1 MKKISHAALF
11 LTGAAFL
18 LTACRK
24 TADNTANYET
34 ALNTYFA
41 AHPSCLW
48 PQPVRFPV
56 QVDTSNTLQTAPYDA
71 LFDAGLLTRTTDEKK
86 VMIVASKQVTNYDLS
101 DKGRSDWTADP
112 NNPGYGNFC
121 YGHRQVQIIIDA
133 TPNNGKPGATV
144 KVNYLYTFTGA
155 PDWAQA
161 VETQTEFPKLGSEVN
176 GQGGSAATLTDTSNG
191 WQVQVPATP
200 KTVNPD
206 ATIVQ

>member
-1 MKKISHAALF
+1 MKKLSNAALI
-11 LTGAAFL
+11 LTAATLL

-24 TADNTANYET
+24 TGDNTANYEA
-34 ALNTYFA
+34 ALNAYFA

-56 QVDTSNTLQTAPYDA
+56 QVDTSNTLQTGPYDA
-71 LFDAGLLTRTTDEKK
+71 LFDAGLLVRTTDEKK
-86 VMIVASKQVTNYDLS
+86 VLIVASRQVTNYDLS
-101 DKGRSDWTADP
+101 DKGRSSWTADP

-121 YGHRQVQIIIDA
+121 YGHRAVQTIIDA
-133 TPNNGKPGATV
+133 TPNNGQPGATT
-144 KVNYLYTFTGA
+144 KVNYLYSFTGV

-161 VETQTEFPKLGSEVN
+161 IETQTEFHKLATEVT
-176 GQGGSAATLTDTSNG
+176 GHGGSSAVLSDTTNG